1 MRCAAPLFRRSADAQ
16 CFAALPQT
24 SSQLRC
30 RRVRRSPPQVQN
42 QHPAE
47 NAARRAQGLALRAPG
62 RFRRRAEAASAGCH
76 ARAMQQRHTPRTL
89 RASPRRGSDG
99 KESATLYVAKRRAN
113 KPVLPQASCRP
124 QGSPGSGP
132 GQLELPRPLL
142 ASEAVP
148 SEDAGF
154 LSHVHTDRPLGRPR
168 GPLLQQH
175 VVHRARGGVRQD

>member
-1 MRCAAPLFRRSADAQ
+1 MRCRYAVCRELCRNPAPLFRRSADAQ

-30 RRVRRSPPQVQN
+30 RRVRRFPPQVQN

-47 NAARRAQGLALRAPG
+47 NAGPSASCARPFPSPRRGCERWLPRAGNAAATHPG
-62 RFRRRAEAASAGCH
+62 RCGRRRAEAATC
-76 ARAMQQRHTPRTL
+76 
-89 RASPRRGSDG
+89 

-132 GQLELPRPLL
+132 GQLELPRPCLL
-142 ASEAVP
+142 ARQFRAKTQ
-148 SEDAGF
+148 GF
-154 LSHVHTDRPLGRPR
+154 SLTYTQIGR
-168 GPLLQQH
+168 
-175 VVHRARGGVRQD
+175 

>member
-1 MRCAAPLFRRSADAQ
+1 MRELRHRECAAALLVVGHCSVILSCRKKAISVFRRVRCRYAVCRELCRNPAPLFRRSADAQ

-76 ARAMQQRHTPRTL
+76 ARAMQQRHTPWTL
-89 RASPRRGSDG
+89 RASPRRGSD
-99 KESATLYVAKRRAN
+99 V
-113 KPVLPQASCRP
+113 
-124 QGSPGSGP
+124 QGERNSVC
-132 GQLELPRPLL
+132 
-142 ASEAVP
+142 SEA
-148 SEDAGF
+148 SGE
-154 LSHVHTDRPLGRPR
+154 
-168 GPLLQQH
+168 
-175 VVHRARGGVRQD
+175 

>member
-1 MRCAAPLFRRSADAQ
+1 MRCRYAVCRELCRNPAPLFRRSADAQ

-113 KPVLPQASCRP
+113 KPVLPQAGSCRR
-124 QGSPGSGP
+124 GSPGSGP
-132 GQLELPRPLL
+132 NQLKAGR
-142 ASEAVP
+142 ASPAARQFERRRRV
-148 SEDAGF
+148 S
-154 LSHVHTDRPLGRPR
+154 LSRT
-168 GPLLQQH
+168 
-175 VVHRARGGVRQD
+175 HR